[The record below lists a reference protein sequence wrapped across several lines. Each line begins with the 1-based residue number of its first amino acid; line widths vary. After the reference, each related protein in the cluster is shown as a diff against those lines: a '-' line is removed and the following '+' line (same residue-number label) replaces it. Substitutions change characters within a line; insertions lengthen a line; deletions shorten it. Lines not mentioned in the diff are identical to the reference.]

1 MAETGQHQ
9 ASAGAHDV
17 TRSDPAAH
25 GDLTH
30 AGADHAPAERPE
42 DWGWHHEWRRSTPVI
57 GWLFVIALLLLI
69 VGNHEGNVENL
80 YLIGAAAVM
89 AFMLIRSRIA
99 RRNAWRD

>member
-1 MAETGQHQ
+1 MAETGQHK
-9 ASAGAHDV
+9 ASGSAGDV
-17 TRSDPAAH
+17 TR
-25 GDLTH
+25 GDLSH
-30 AGADHAPAERPE
+30 GALSQGGADHAPAERPE